1 MNEVEKRRL
10 GEDLEP
16 GYRPTAPGRLHLV
29 QKFINSWNHEF
40 PTEWDRLGT
49 PEKARAWL
57 VRWDLLEHDATVT
70 EPERVR
76 LFRLRESL
84 HALADVN
91 RDGAALA
98 DPDLIV
104 LNREGKA
111 VSRFS
116 FDRHGG
122 MTLEPA
128 ASGVDG
134 SIARLLM
141 IFFEAQLA
149 ETFRRLKSC
158 RQCGWAFYDRS
169 KNRSGS
175 WCAMSICGNRKK
187 NRTYRRRKGTSPP
200 SGSDLTGTTRDP
212 EGGFA
217 S

>member
-1 MNEVEKRRL
+1 MNEAEKRRL

-16 GYRPTAPGRLHLV
+16 GYRPTAPERLHLV
-29 QKFINSWNHEF
+29 QRFINSWNHEF
-40 PTEWDRLGT
+40 PTDWDRLGT
-49 PEKARAWL
+49 PEKAKEWL
-57 VRWDLLEHDATVT
+57 VRWGLLEPDATLT

-76 LFRLRESL
+76 LVRLRESL

-91 RDGAALA
+91 RDGAALT
-98 DPDLIV
+98 DDDLIV
-104 LNREGKA
+104 LDREGKA

-122 MTLEPA
+122 MTLEHT

-141 IFFEAQLA
+141 IVFEAQLA
-149 ETFRRLKSC
+149 KTFGRLKSC

-187 NRTYRRRKGTSPP
+187 NRTYRRRKGHKSVV
-200 SGSDLTGTTRDP
+200 GRELTGTTPDP
-212 EGGFA
+212 EGFA

>member
-1 MNEVEKRRL
+1 MNEAEKRRL

-49 PEKARAWL
+49 PEKAKAWL
-57 VRWDLLEHDATVT
+57 VRWDLLEPDARLT
-70 EPERVR
+70 EPEHIR
-76 LFRLRESL
+76 LVRLRESL

-91 RDGAALA
+91 RDGAELA
-98 DPDLIV
+98 SSDLIV
-104 LNREGKA
+104 LDREGKA

-116 FDRHGG
+116 FDRYGG
-122 MTLEPA
+122 MTLEPT

-141 IFFEAQLA
+141 IVFEAKLG
-149 ETFRRLKSC
+149 ETFGRLKSC

-187 NRTYRRRKGTSPP
+187 NRTYRRRKATSLPV
-200 SGSDLTGTTRDP
+200 GRDRTGTDPDP
-212 EGGFA
+212 ERFG

>member
-1 MNEVEKRRL
+1 MNEAEKRRL

-16 GYRPTAPGRLHLV
+16 GYRPTAPERLHLV

-40 PTEWDRLGT
+40 PTEWDRLGN
-49 PEKARAWL
+49 PEKAKAWL
-57 VRWDLLEHDATVT
+57 VRWDLLEPDATLT

-76 LFRLRESL
+76 LVRMRESL

-91 RDGAALA
+91 RDGAALGQ
-98 DPDLIV
+98 DDLIV
-104 LNREGKA
+104 LVREGEA

-116 FDRHGG
+116 FDPHGG
-122 MTLEPA
+122 MTLEPT

-141 IFFEAQLA
+141 IVFEAQTA
-149 ETFRRLKSC
+149 DTFGRLKSC

-175 WCAMSICGNRKK
+175 SCAMSICGNRKK
-187 NRTYRRRKGTSPP
+187 NRTYRRRKA
-200 SGSDLTGTTRDP
+200 SDKSARRM
-212 EGGFA
+212 
-217 S
+217 